1 MIIEYLQLPA
11 EWLKKEIER
20 VSIIHSENKVS
31 KIYNV
36 WLNTLIFTA
45 LNFPNIVIML
55 PLLIFATYGFRCII
69 CFFEKGIRRSYL
81 TIVYYTSTT
90 FALLLA
96 ELNYITYEEMSFT
109 FAILI
114 SPITSGK
121 PKLIHYLIG

>member
-1 MIIEYLQLPA
+1 MIIEYLLQLPA

-20 VSIIHSENKVS
+20 VSITHSENKVS

-69 CFFEKGIRRSYL
+69 CFLREGDQAQLSNYC
-81 TIVYYTSTT
+81 
-90 FALLLA
+90 LLHIY
-96 ELNYITYEEMSFT
+96 NFCIITC
-109 FAILI
+109 
-114 SPITSGK
+114 
-121 PKLIHYLIG
+121 